1 MKLGKKERLG
11 QNIIR
16 IAIENKKQKVG
27 IIVAEEKQAMT
38 GVLSRTEAS
47 EAEYGDRK
55 VTSIYAVLAQSS
67 MFGVSDEFKVKL
79 TESEGDGFDKE
90 RLGRAF
96 DKIAENIKEHK
107 GEDVELE
114 VPEEITEESVA
125 EVLKPY
131 HGEDIDFYESYA
143 TYDIKG
149 DDGKETGEQRVTIYF
164 SLHESTSG
172 FRYANSSVADLIDHR
187 PELLDKKEFWGL
199 PTGFLEDKWDSVPV
213 GGNRFENAEYIEGTE
228 TLKGLANF
236 LFSVLKSDGSDFAN
250 KLMNDLKR
258 YMEANKDKETFTGII
273 QTVGVFSERSRDA
286 KKFKDEFTIT
296 RLEKALSKTSTKHA
310 HVASI
315 RALFNAEGVPSDL
328 VFKSKP
334 LDDTKYKKASGKNEP
349 WTILYNPKDVSWRD
363 FYNFISPLER
373 RGYLKQ
379 EDANELI
386 ELTDGIDITRKLID
400 IIERENLGFYLQVA
414 NLSDSGALQ
423 NTSTIE
429 LIDIRPLPDHLVGG
443 DQSVEETSEKPVAET
458 STDTTSTQ
466 TEEETTDNAD
476 DVFADAG
483 LDDLSTITDDDDL
496 PF

>member
-1 MKLGKKERLG
+1 
-11 QNIIR
+11 
-16 IAIENKKQKVG
+16 
-27 IIVAEEKQAMT
+27 
-38 GVLSRTEAS
+38 
-47 EAEYGDRK
+47 
-55 VTSIYAVLAQSS
+55 
-67 MFGVSDEFKVKL
+67 
-79 TESEGDGFDKE
+79 
-90 RLGRAF
+90 
-96 DKIAENIKEHK
+96 
-107 GEDVELE
+107 
-114 VPEEITEESVA
+114 
-125 EVLKPY
+125 
-131 HGEDIDFYESYA
+131 
-143 TYDIKG
+143 
-149 DDGKETGEQRVTIYF
+149 
-164 SLHESTSG
+164 
-172 FRYANSSVADLIDHR
+172 
-187 PELLDKKEFWGL
+187 
-199 PTGFLEDKWDSVPV
+199 
-213 GGNRFENAEYIEGTE
+213 
-228 TLKGLANF
+228 
-236 LFSVLKSDGSDFAN
+236 
-250 KLMNDLKR
+250 
-258 YMEANKDKETFTGII
+258 
-273 QTVGVFSERSRDA
+273 
-286 KKFKDEFTIT
+286 
-296 RLEKALSKTSTKHA
+296 EKALSKTSTKHA

-386 ELTDGIDITRKLID
+386 ELNDGIDITRKLID

-458 STDTTSTQ
+458 STQ
-466 TEEETTDNAD
+466 TEEETTD